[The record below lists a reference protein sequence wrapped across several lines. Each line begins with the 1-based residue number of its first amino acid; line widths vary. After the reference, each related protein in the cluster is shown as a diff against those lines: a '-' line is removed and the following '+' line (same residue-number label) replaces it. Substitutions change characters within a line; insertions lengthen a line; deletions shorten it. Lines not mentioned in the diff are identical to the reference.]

1 MSDLRDIVM
10 YPRPAFV
17 IPDGVDKIAMYAFLI
32 GIARDIVKMNH
43 GSVFVQ
49 KANPVPIVKT
59 MVMLVSIS
67 KH

>member
-1 MSDLRDIVM
+1 MI
-10 YPRPAFV
+10 
-17 IPDGVDKIAMYAFLI
+17 YAFLI
-32 GIARDIVKMNH
+32 GIVRGIVKMNH

>member
-1 MSDLRDIVM
+1 MI

-17 IPDGVDKIAMYAFLI
+17 IPGGVDLIVIYAFLI
-32 GIARDIVKMNH
+32 GIVMGIVKMNH

-49 KANPVPIVKT
+49 KANPDPIVKT

-67 KH
+67 NRD